1 MYHLLSFLC
10 YDAFINNTGIL
21 FERVNTGIVFGR
33 VKTGKVFGRVKQ
45 NRNDLN
51 MKLA

>member
-10 YDAFINNTGIL
+10 YDAFIDKTGIL

-33 VKTGKVFGRVKQ
+33 VKTGIVFGRGGGGENTPLIKI
-45 NRNDLN
+45 
-51 MKLA
+51 A